1 MRTMMWVLAV
11 VAAANLSGCATTRS
25 GASAVQSEGIDSQR
39 VAAVEQT
46 AKAYGVNVYW
56 FNYPTAKLGYSA
68 RPVN

>member
-1 MRTMMWVLAV
+1 MRTMMCVLAV
-11 VAAANLSGCATTRS
+11 IAAATLSGCANMRTGTPK
-25 GASAVQSEGIDSQR
+25 AQSEGIDSER

-46 AKAYGVNVYW
+46 ARAHGVNVYW